1 MDRDQRSTRT
11 INLGL
16 FANILLSALKTIAG
30 IFGHSPA
37 LLADGINS
45 CSDVAYYVVVKI
57 FMHHAR
63 KPADPEHPYGHRQLE
78 SIAAIVVGAFIITT
92 GIAIF
97 WESINKVY
105 DFFQIGGED
114 WQSSDFVIY
123 IAIFTFVLKIFLFYF
138 TRLNCRKTQNPTLKA
153 LQNDHLNDIMAALA
167 VLIGVLLSRVGY
179 AWMDPAAGALVA
191 IYIFKTGIG
200 IVVET
205 ASDLMAAF
213 PDDKFKHTVYAIAL
227 DVPGVRRIDDLG
239 LHRFGPYYNV
249 IMTIAVDG
257 RISVDDGHGIADE
270 IEHKLRDR
278 YPEGLRQVHVH
289 YHPDVPQK
297 KESPDA

>member
-1 MDRDQRSTRT
+1 MDRDLRSSRT

-16 FANILLSALKTIAG
+16 FANILLSALKTVTG
-30 IFGHSPA
+30 ILGHSPA

-63 KPADPEHPYGHRQLE
+63 KPTDAEHPYGHRQLE
-78 SIAAIVVGAFIITT
+78 SISAIVVGSFIITT

-105 DFFQIGGED
+105 DYFSSSD
-114 WQSSDFVIY
+114 DYRQSSNFVIY
-123 IAIFTFVLKIFLFYF
+123 IALFTFVLKIFLYYY
-138 TRLNCRKTQNPTLKA
+138 TRNNSTKTNNPTLKA

-167 VLIGVLLSRVGY
+167 VLTGVILSRIGY

-200 IVVET
+200 IVIDT
-205 ASDLMAAF
+205 SSDLMAAF
-213 PDDKFKHTVYAIAL
+213 PDGDFNSTVRQIAL
-227 DVPGVRRIDDLG
+227 QVPGVHRIDELG
-239 LHRFGPYYNV
+239 LHRFGPYYTI
-249 IMTIAVDG
+249 IMSIAIDG
-257 RISVDDGHGIADE
+257 KVSVDDGHDIADE
-270 IEHKLRDR
+270 IERLLLSHYHD
-278 YPEGLRQVHVH
+278 GLRKVHVH
-289 YHPDVPQK
+289 YHPIEHLK
-297 KESPDA
+297 KEVTDA